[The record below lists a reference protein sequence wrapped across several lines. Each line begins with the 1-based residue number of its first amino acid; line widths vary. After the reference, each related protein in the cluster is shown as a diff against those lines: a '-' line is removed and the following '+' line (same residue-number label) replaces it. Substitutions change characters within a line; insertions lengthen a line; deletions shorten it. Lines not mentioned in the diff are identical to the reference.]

1 MCSDLHSDVIGVLRK
16 CSLFCTLEVYER
28 MEVLRDPSINDAL
41 TGLIRS
47 VQFLRNRVSLRHR
60 DNITLSILI
69 HLVDSVVNAYQTIHA
84 IATIQPYETA
94 ESLLGE

>member
-1 MCSDLHSDVIGVLRK
+1 MD
-16 CSLFCTLEVYER
+16 
-28 MEVLRDPSINDAL
+28 VLRDPSINDGFTAL
-41 TGLIRS
+41 FRS

-60 DNITLSILI
+60 DNITMTILNN
-69 HLVDSVVNAYQTIHA
+69 LVDSVVNAYQTIHA

>member
-1 MCSDLHSDVIGVLRK
+1 
-16 CSLFCTLEVYER
+16 
-28 MEVLRDPSINDAL
+28 MEVLRDPSINDGLTAL
-41 TGLIRS
+41 FRS

-60 DNITLSILI
+60 DNITLSILN
-69 HLVDSVVNAYQTIHA
+69 HLVDSVVSAYQTIHA